1 MKKIFA
7 LTLTFAFALGTFV
20 ALTSCAG
27 VTFDENKNISVVA
40 REDGSGTKSAFMEIL
55 GLKGKTDVS
64 GVIVATGTA
73 AVLQEVKGNPLAIG
87 YDSLGYI
94 TDEVKILKVDGV
106 ESTLENIKDGTY
118 KISRPLNVVYQE
130 SKIASEVNTAF
141 LTFLQSSDAQTIISE
156 NGYVSTKEG
165 AVPYIV
171 VPGLIGEIS
180 ISGSTSLK
188 PLMEKLSMKFEEM
201 QVGIRVTV
209 GGGGSGTG
217 YNDAKN
223 GVSDFGMISEVFNVS
238 KADNCTYYEVAKD
251 GIAVIV
257 NKANPF
263 DSISLEDLK
272 NIYSVDAGDTAIKTW
287 AGVSK

>member
-1 MKKIFA
+1 MKKIFVLILTLA
-7 LTLTFAFALGTFV
+7 LTLCSLG
-20 ALTSCAG
+20 ALTSCG
-27 VTFDENKNISVVA
+27 VAKFDENKNISVVT
-40 REDGSGTKSAFMEIL
+40 REDGSGTKSAFMEIV

-94 TDEVKILKVDGV
+94 TDEVKVLRVAGV
-106 ESTLENIKDGTY
+106 EPTLENIKNGSY

-130 SKIASEVNTAF
+130 SKAASEVNTAF
-141 LTFLQSSDAQTIISE
+141 LTFLQSADAQKIISD
-156 NGYVSTKEG
+156 NGYVSTGEG
-165 AVPYIV
+165 AIAYTV
-171 VPGLIGEIS
+171 VPGLIGEIA

-188 PLMEKLSMKFEEM
+188 PLMEKLAAEFEKM
-201 QVGIRVTV
+201 QSGVSVTV

-217 YNDAKN
+217 YNDAGN
-223 GVSDFGMISEVFNVS
+223 GVSDFGMISEAFNPS

-257 NKANPF
+257 NKVNPY

-272 NIYSVDAGDTAIKTW
+272 SIYNAEAGDAAIKTW